1 MKEFMVVSA
10 AIISVMYLINPTSV
24 IVSLLPVNLPII
36 GKLDEVTAAAVLL
49 ACARYFGFDLS
60 AFFGKRENGKLREVI
75 DIDTDKDDH

>member
-1 MKEFMVVSA
+1 MKNIMVVMA
-10 AIISVMYLINPTSV
+10 AIISVIYLINPTAG
-24 IVSLLPVNLPII
+24 IIELLPDNLPII
-36 GKLDEVTAAAVLL
+36 GNLDEVTAAAVLL